1 MNVLFVGSGD
11 ITANYLADRLYR
23 EGNAVSWVTR
33 EEKGFL
39 LKRGFQGKI
48 YREGYQVNTLKSIL
62 RLQGIDTVVFAYESY
77 VGDPWEETGESLIP
91 ALQNTLKAL
100 ENYTLKHFVFLST
113 IELEY
118 QQILTPKLAEIE
130 YGEKLCLS
138 FKERKNLP
146 LLILRTGMCYGQY
159 YLDRMGY
166 AGKAILCGI
175 QGKPLV
181 CRCSRESYVDLIY
194 GEDAAVAAENLLK
207 LDKTGIYQV
216 VSGYPVT
223 MEELHEILGVI
234 LKKKIQV
241 TYLNEEKTL
250 PKEAY
255 RESSRKLKEETGWM
269 PFCLLREKGGGILGS
284 AVEEYRKRQEKE
296 NRTEKKRTFKG
307 LALLK
312 KYAGVKGVLEALL
325 LFGIMLLIL
334 PYTRDATDLRYV
346 DIRLAYIAMV
356 SAMFGMKIGIFATF
370 LACVSY
376 VVDLGKDGIDLTYLI
391 YVWKPGCPSS
401 YTGLPARSW
410 AICPTGS
417 RTGSKRWKNGTE
429 TFLSA
434 TTS

>member
-1 MNVLFVGSGD
+1 MNILFVGSGD

-23 EGNAVSWVTR
+23 EGHQISWVTKD
-33 EEKGFL
+33 EKSFL
-39 LKRGFQGKI
+39 LNKDFKGKI

-62 RLQGIDTVVFAYESY
+62 RLQGIDTV
-77 VGDPWEETGESLIP
+77 I
-91 ALQNTLKAL
+91 
-100 ENYTLKHFVFLST
+100 
-113 IELEY
+113 
-118 QQILTPKLAEIE
+118 
-130 YGEKLCLS
+130 
-138 FKERKNLP
+138 
-146 LLILRTGMCYGQY
+146 
-159 YLDRMGY
+159 
-166 AGKAILCGI
+166 
-175 QGKPLV
+175 
-181 CRCSRESYVDLIY
+181 CRCARDSYVDPIF
-194 GEDAAVAAENLLK
+194 GEDAAVAAADLMTLGK
-207 LDKTGIYQV
+207 CGTYRIL
-216 VSGYPVT
+216 SGHPMT
-223 MEELHEILGVI
+223 MEELHSILSVIIQKEIRV
-234 LKKKIQV
+234 KF
-241 TYLNEEKTL
+241 LNEEDTL
-250 PKEAY
+250 PREAY

>member
-146 LLILRTGMCYGQY
+146 LLILRTG
-159 YLDRMGY
+159 
-166 AGKAILCGI
+166 
-175 QGKPLV
+175 
-181 CRCSRESYVDLIY
+181 IY
-194 GEDAAVAAENLLK
+194 RTAF
-207 LDKTGIYQV
+207 T
-216 VSGYPVT
+216 
-223 MEELHEILGVI
+223 
-234 LKKKIQV
+234 
-241 TYLNEEKTL
+241 
-250 PKEAY
+250 
-255 RESSRKLKEETGWM
+255 RSS
-269 PFCLLREKGGGILGS
+269 
-284 AVEEYRKRQEKE
+284 
-296 NRTEKKRTFKG
+296 
-307 LALLK
+307 
-312 KYAGVKGVLEALL
+312 
-325 LFGIMLLIL
+325 
-334 PYTRDATDLRYV
+334 
-346 DIRLAYIAMV
+346 
-356 SAMFGMKIGIFATF
+356 
-370 LACVSY
+370 
-376 VVDLGKDGIDLTYLI
+376 
-391 YVWKPGCPSS
+391 
-401 YTGLPARSW
+401 
-410 AICPTGS
+410 
-417 RTGSKRWKNGTE
+417 
-429 TFLSA
+429 
-434 TTS
+434 